1 MLYENRSD
9 VYDEDKDP
17 VDEISLANILVIE
30 SSTDDLLDFSTT
42 HENDD
47 SNGEEMV
54 APCIDCLFDVHAR
67 VQFGGDSQGIRVFSF
82 YSDSQNNARNWM
94 SNLCK
99 AVGFLQLVPAS
110 GGGYVSVVSE
120 AAISERRELQLR
132 RQVSMMREGAG
143 GDSLRKLASCS
154 ALSEAKGPVISALGR
169 GRGRGRAFRGLAG
182 PSGKHGN
189 DYISPGKDGSLNR
202 GFHSEPDELEYLSY
216 DRHGQDE
223 SPAVKKDRYM
233 ADVHRNHFKEVG
245 LVGGGTGRGRGGR
258 GRGGRVPPVRASGD
272 SRQSTSPATLVSA
285 ETSKASL
292 DEDDDTEPYPIPIP
306 SRPPPPPSAFRS
318 MTTGRGR
325 GRSGVRGIVE
335 SSCPF

>member
-1 MLYENRSD
+1 MYENRSD

-47 SNGEEMV
+47 SNGDEMI

-94 SNLCK
+94 GNLCK

-143 GDSLRKLASCS
+143 GDSLRKLASCT

-182 PSGKHGN
+182 PSGKHGD
-189 DYISPGKDGSLNR
+189 DYISPGKDVTLNR

-216 DRHGQDE
+216 DRHAHDE
-223 SPAVKKDRYM
+223 SPTVKKDRYM

-245 LVGGGTGRGRGGR
+245 LIGGGTGRGRGGR
-258 GRGGRVPPVRASGD
+258 GRGGRVPPVRTQGD
-272 SRQSTSPATLVSA
+272 SRHQTSPSAFTDVSR
-285 ETSKASL
+285 ASH
-292 DEDDDTEPYPIPIP
+292 DKEEDDAESNPIPIP
-306 SRPPPPPSAFRS
+306 QRPPPPPAAFRS
-318 MTTGRGR
+318 VMASRGR
-325 GRSGVRGIVE
+325 GRSGMRGIVE